1 MPDVLFYCDKSAE
14 ECIRQRRTRLR
25 EMVCFRGRS
34 PSEEWF
40 AICTI
45 GYQRLMRE
53 WDMGLVVFPS
63 EKKIFPI

>member
-1 MPDVLFYCDKSAE
+1 
-14 ECIRQRRTRLR
+14 
-25 EMVCFRGRS
+25 MVCFRGRS